1 MISFK
6 QMRVSARLVVIGV
19 AVFLGL
25 ALIAGYT
32 LVQIKTEALAAHSD
46 RIKHL
51 VEVSKGIVASYQKLE
66 AAGKLSRE
74 EAQLQA
80 KEALRSLRFGK
91 DDYFFLYNYEGRG
104 LMIAGSPKIEG
115 QLMLGKTDAAGF
127 LLWDALVARGKEGSG
142 YFDYVFPRAGQTASK
157 PKRGFVMGIPEWK
170 WIVGTGVYVDDVD
183 EAVNQAAIRYGVASL
198 LVMAILAW
206 FSLMVSRSIV
216 DQLGGEPQDAAESMR
231 RIANGDLGV
240 SIELHKNDSDS
251 LMASLKVMQ
260 MKLINITSAIQENS
274 LALTERVQG
283 FEETAKVYGEAK
295 SDDNFNALRRA
306 AGKLGRTADVLDKSI
321 ARFRLQ

>member
-6 QMRVSARLVVIGV
+6 RMRVSARLVVIGV

-32 LVQIKTEALAAHSD
+32 LVQIKTEALAAHSE

-51 VEVSKGIVASYQKLE
+51 VETAKGIVAGYQKLE
-66 AAGKLSRE
+66 AQGRLSRD

-80 KEALRSLRFGK
+80 KEALRSLRFGRN
-91 DDYFFLYNYEGRG
+91 DYFFLYNYEGRG

-115 QLMLGKTDAAGF
+115 KIMLGKTDAAGF
-127 LLWDALVARGKEGSG
+127 LLWDALIARGREGSG
-142 YFDYVFPRAGQTASK
+142 YFDYVFPRAGQTVSK
-157 PKRGFVMGIPEWK
+157 PKRGFVMGIPEWQ

-206 FSLMVSRSIV
+206 FSLLVSRSIV
-216 DQLGGEPQDAAESMR
+216 TQLGGEPQDAAESMR
-231 RIANGDLGV
+231 KIASGDLGV
-240 SIELHKNDSDS
+240 DIVLEKDDNHS

-260 MKLINITSAIQENS
+260 MKLKNITAAIQENS
-274 LALTERVQG
+274 LTLTQQVQG
-283 FEETAKVYGEAK
+283 FDQVARTHAETR
-295 SDDNFNALRRA
+295 SDENFHALRRA
-306 AGKLGRTADVLDKSI
+306 AGRLGKTADVLDKSI
-321 ARFRLQ
+321 ARFKLQ

>member
-6 QMRVSARLVVIGV
+6 RMRVSSRLVVVGI
-19 AVFLGL
+19 AMFLGL
-25 ALIAGYT
+25 AVISAYT
-32 LVQIKTEALAAHSD
+32 LVQIKSEALAAHSE

-51 VEVSKGIVASYQKLE
+51 VEVSKGIVTGYQKLE
-66 AAGKLSRE
+66 AAGKLGRE

-91 DDYFFLYNYEGRG
+91 DDYFFLYNYEGRA
-104 LMIAGSPKIEG
+104 LMVAGSPKIEG
-115 QLMLGKTDAAGF
+115 KIMLGKTDAAGF
-127 LLWDALVARGKEGSG
+127 LLWDALIGKGREGSG
-142 YFDYVFPRAGQTASK
+142 FFDYVFPRAGQTVSK
-157 PKRGFVMGIPEWK
+157 PKRGFVIGIPEWQ

-183 EAVNQAAIRYGVASL
+183 EAVHKAAVRYGVASL
-198 LVMAILAW
+198 AVLALLAM

-216 DQLGGEPQDAAESMR
+216 TQLGGEPQDAAESMR

-240 SIELHKNDSDS
+240 DIALDPGDNHS
-251 LMASLKVMQ
+251 LMASLKLMQ
-260 MKLINITSAIQENS
+260 MKLTNITSAIQENS

-283 FEETAKVYGEAK
+283 FEETAKVYDDAK

-306 AGKLGRTADVLDKSI
+306 ANKLGRTADVLDKSI